1 MAREL
6 TFDPASFKGLEYA
19 GWQKGAASYDDLFG
33 SVTRHAMEPLLDAT
47 DVRAESSV
55 LDVCCGL
62 GYGAGAIA
70 PLLFGAILDWHGA
83 NTPGAWGWAFVSL
96 GVAGLGAVLSAV
108 LLYRTTEAQVLH
120 RGAGH
125 RPAPLAVSPR

>member
-47 DVRAESSV
+47 DVCAESSV

-62 GYGAGAIA
+62 GYGAGAA
-70 PLLFGAILDWHGA
+70 LSRGARPIGIEVSSVGVGVYSFPWHA
-83 NTPGAWGWAFVSL
+83 RRALARSPSAVSL
-96 GVAGLGAVLSAV
+96 
-108 LLYRTTEAQVLH
+108 Q
-120 RGAGH
+120 
-125 RPAPLAVSPR
+125 